1 VTALGVLR
9 WVLGAI
15 ALTAVAIAATRPWY
29 QPVYALSAPAPAGRG
44 ILAYLNLYALPE
56 PPPQPAAIW
65 VLKILAALAT
75 LAAVAVAL
83 RRPERGSISHAGT
96 ITVAFI
102 AGAVSI
108 YVGASADR
116 AWASGLSWLWGAA
129 TALELLAVASLASP
143 RLSSGRAPASA
154 RQ

>member
-29 QPVYALSAPAPAGRG
+29 QPVHALPTPAPANGGFLTLSAP
-44 ILAYLNLYALPE
+44 PE
-56 PPPQPAAIW
+56 PQPAAIW
-65 VLKILAALAT
+65 VLKVLAALAT
-75 LAAVAVAL
+75 LAAVLVAL
-83 RRPERGSISHAGT
+83 RPREPASFAHAAT
-96 ITVAFI
+96 ITVAFV
-102 AGAVSI
+102 AGAVSV

-129 TALELLAVASLASP
+129 IALELLGVVGLASP
-143 RLSSGRAPASA
+143 RLSSDRAPASA
-154 RQ
+154 PR